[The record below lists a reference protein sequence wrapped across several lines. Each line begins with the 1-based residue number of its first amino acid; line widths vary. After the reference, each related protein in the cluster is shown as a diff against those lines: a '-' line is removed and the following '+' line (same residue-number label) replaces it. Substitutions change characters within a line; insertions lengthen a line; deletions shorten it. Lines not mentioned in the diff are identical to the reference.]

1 MTVDARARK
10 KWREIC
16 IVMSAEMRTV
26 RLFKQFILF
35 MFILCKRRKKATTKK
50 HFRPEKIVEKLTK
63 SKDCIVVPKVIH
75 PFNVMFI
82 KLVLP
87 LRFLLSVLFT
97 VIIYYWH
104 ARRKKNAYTPNL
116 TQSLSTLLIDDIDC
130 KYVVI
135 IRRVYLNIKWTIGY
149 NELLTFLTVG
159 NDDLC
164 SFYSLFLLLTVFRSS
179 ILFGRHSHCK
189 CLMSF

>member
-1 MTVDARARK
+1 MKFRIFRVISLLKHIFSIPLIKYEYRWLLMLEREKNEEKYAYWWVPKWERSDCLSNSSYLCLFCASEGK
-10 KWREIC
+10 K
-16 IVMSAEMRTV
+16 
-26 RLFKQFILF
+26 QQ
-35 MFILCKRRKKATTKK
+35 KK

-104 ARRKKNAYTPNL
+104 ARRKKTHTHQTWRNH
-116 TQSLSTLLIDDIDC
+116 C
-130 KYVVI
+130 
-135 IRRVYLNIKWTIGY
+135 R
-149 NELLTFLTVG
+149 
-159 NDDLC
+159 LC
-164 SFYSLFLLLTVFRSS
+164 W
-179 ILFGRHSHCK
+179 
-189 CLMSF
+189 